1 MDLFDAIK
9 SDGAALETVRVDGGM
24 VKNNWLSQTLA
35 DVLDTPVQRPMQT
48 ETTALGAAYLAG
60 LQCGVYKSLDDL
72 SSNWQQEREF
82 TPAMDNETRQTVVAG
97 WQNAI
102 KRTKSTL

>member
-1 MDLFDAIK
+1 
-9 SDGAALETVRVDGGM
+9 M

-35 DVLDTPVQRPMQT
+35 DIVDIPVQRPMQT

-60 LQCGVYKSLDDL
+60 LQCGVYQSLDDL
-72 SSNWQQEREF
+72 TSNWQQDRSFEPSMQSDERDQ
-82 TPAMDNETRQTVVAG
+82 AIAG

-102 KRTKSTL
+102 RRTKSSL